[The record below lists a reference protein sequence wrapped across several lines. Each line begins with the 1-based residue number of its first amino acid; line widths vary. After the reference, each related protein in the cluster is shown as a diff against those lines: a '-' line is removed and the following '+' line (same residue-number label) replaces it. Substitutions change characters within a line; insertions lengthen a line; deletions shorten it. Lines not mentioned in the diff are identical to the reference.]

1 MKDDTGRPGSGDKG
15 LPAGTRARNRTMII
29 GAERVSTLGATVE
42 RATPIEPLGSRG
54 EPHARDF
61 DPLGLDTL
69 EQDEFVTPVS
79 HHDDFQSLD
88 EIFGTMHEGARATEP
103 QETVERVTAGESGSK
118 DASSTLMSDL
128 GLDDDFQ
135 SVLDVFEP
143 PAATSGQVAAPKI
156 VRSPSGNLN
165 PPVQV
170 VATDLF
176 DPFAAMENEEEPRD
190 PQMSAETSPVLRDS
204 DLEETF
210 EDVSNL
216 DPVIEESPTT
226 PTAVREDERAVPNER
241 LIIPPSLHQTAGP
254 AVPSGEGQV
263 FPSELKTSTYQE
275 APDAELMS
283 EPRDQ
288 IYWKSESPLVGFL
301 VTYDHDSNG
310 TYVELRQ
317 GRLMV
322 SNQREDSGNCLVVVG
337 DSVSPM
343 HAIMRVA
350 AGGSLQV
357 LDQLSESGTRVKRVG
372 QREEEFLS
380 GEKSSLSHGD
390 VLFFG
395 DRKFHVLLVVG
406 EVEEG

>member
-1 MKDDTGRPGSGDKG
+1 
-15 LPAGTRARNRTMII
+15 
-29 GAERVSTLGATVE
+29 
-42 RATPIEPLGSRG
+42 
-54 EPHARDF
+54 
-61 DPLGLDTL
+61 
-69 EQDEFVTPVS
+69 
-79 HHDDFQSLD
+79 
-88 EIFGTMHEGARATEP
+88 
-103 QETVERVTAGESGSK
+103 
-118 DASSTLMSDL
+118 MSDL

-143 PAATSGQVAAPKI
+143 PPAASAQVAAPKI
-156 VRSPSGNLN
+156 VRSPSGILN

-176 DPFAAMENEEEPRD
+176 DPFAAMEHEEEPRD
-190 PQMSAETSPVLRDS
+190 PQMSAEASPVLSDS
-204 DLEETF
+204 DLEDTF
-210 EDVSNL
+210 EDVPNL
-216 DPVIEESPTT
+216 DPVVEESPPT

-241 LIIPPSLHQTAGP
+241 LIIPPSLHQTAAP
-254 AVPSGEGQV
+254 AVQSREGQV

>member
-29 GAERVSTLGATVE
+29 GAERVSSLAETVDRASPVE
-42 RATPIEPLGSRG
+42 RVGIRG
-54 EPHARDF
+54 ESQSREL
-61 DPLGLDTL
+61 DPLGLEAL
-69 EQDEFVTPVS
+69 EQDEFVSPVS
-79 HHDDFQSLD
+79 HHDDFQTLD
-88 EIFGTMHEGARATEP
+88 EIFGTMHEDPRATESH
-103 QETVERVTAGESGSK
+103 ENVERFTAEESSSK

-128 GLDDDFQ
+128 GLEDDFQ
-135 SVLDVFEP
+135 SALDVFEP
-143 PAATSGQVAAPKI
+143 PPAAAAPVVAPKI
-156 VRSPSGNLN
+156 VRSTSGNLN
-165 PPVQV
+165 PPAQV
-170 VATDLF
+170 AATDLF
-176 DPFAAMENEEEPRD
+176 DPFAVMENEEERREPR
-190 PQMSAETSPVLRDS
+190 MSAEASSVLQHN
-204 DLEETF
+204 DLEDAF
-210 EDVSNL
+210 EDESNL
-216 DPVIEESPTT
+216 DPVIEEYSPTRT
-226 PTAVREDERAVPNER
+226 VVGEDESAAPNER
-241 LIIPPSLHQTAGP
+241 LIIPPSLHQTTAP
-254 AVPSGEGQV
+254 AATPGVGSV
-263 FPSELKTSTYQE
+263 VPSELKTSSYQG
-275 APDAELMS
+275 ATDAELMS

-310 TYVELRQ
+310 TYVELHQ

-322 SNQREDSGNCLVVVG
+322 SNQREDSGNCLVVAG

-350 AGGSLQV
+350 AGGGLQV

-390 VLFFG
+390 IVFFG